1 MKVVISLLFIA
12 CWVQL
17 HCMAQKNSFLLG
29 IEGNTQ
35 GLGMELD
42 MASSRYAKWNL
53 RLSYQYFR
61 YLKENTIVLQKGSE
75 LIVDPAIRQQS
86 AVVKVDWHPFKKG
99 RFRISSGLAYHLV
112 QDYKVLAR
120 SLTGIKQGD
129 ITIAPEDFGV
139 IDASLKW
146 NSLRPY
152 LGIGWGRSFPNH
164 RISFGFDMGVYYMG
178 SPKLDVSYEGFLETT
193 NLDAELKKVETN
205 AKGYSYYPNLSFQV
219 RYRL

>member
-1 MKVVISLLFIA
+1 MKGVITLLLIVCWIA
-12 CWVQL
+12 FP
-17 HCMAQKNSFLLG
+17 CMAQKNAFLVG

-35 GLGMELD
+35 GLGLELD
-42 MASSRYAKWNL
+42 MASAKYAKWNL

-75 LIVDPAIRQQS
+75 LIVDPAIRQQA

-152 LGIGWGRSFPNH
+152 FGIGWGRAFPNH

-193 NLDAELKKVETN
+193 NLDTELKKVETN
-205 AKGYSYYPNLSFQV
+205 AKGYAYYPNLSFQV